1 MDKKVYLETLGCSK
15 NRVDSEIMLGSLNN
29 QGYQFT
35 DDAEEAEVIIV
46 NTCGF
51 LSAASQESITRILE
65 LSDLKQ
71 EGRCEKLVAAG
82 CVTQRY
88 GSELAQKIP
97 EIDGLLGSS
106 GFEQIPELLDQ
117 LITLRVSSS
126 NSFKK
131 NRITVNTSN
140 RNAFKVR
147 LHTMPI

>member
-15 NRVDSEIMLGSLNN
+15 NRVDSEIMLGSLNS

-71 EGRCEKLVAAG
+71 EGRC
-82 CVTQRY
+82 
-88 GSELAQKIP
+88 
-97 EIDGLLGSS
+97 LLYTSPSPRDLSTSRMPSS
-106 GFEQIPELLDQ
+106 
-117 LITLRVSSS
+117 
-126 NSFKK
+126 
-131 NRITVNTSN
+131 
-140 RNAFKVR
+140 A
-147 LHTMPI
+147 

>member
-15 NRVDSEIMLGSLNN
+15 NRVDSEIMLGSLNK

-71 EGRCEKLVAAG
+71 EGRCEKLVAAAAA
-82 CVTQRY
+82 TSFSQRP
-88 GSELAQKIP
+88 SCFKSLNSRILVIDSWLAALKNPQV
-97 EIDGLLGSS
+97 LTMMTSASS
-106 GFEQIPELLDQ
+106 A
-117 LITLRVSSS
+117 SS
-126 NSFKK
+126 
-131 NRITVNTSN
+131 VNW
-140 RNAFKVR
+140 
-147 LHTMPI
+147 

>member
-82 CVTQRY
+82 CVTQRL
-88 GSELAQKIP
+88 S
-97 EIDGLLGSS
+97 
-106 GFEQIPELLDQ
+106 
-117 LITLRVSSS
+117 LIH
-126 NSFKK
+126 
-131 NRITVNTSN
+131 I
-140 RNAFKVR
+140 
-147 LHTMPI
+147 